1 MLTYE
6 EALNFIHDLNRF
18 GTKLGLQNITNLLDI
33 LGNPHH
39 GLKIIHVAGTNGKGS
54 TSAMIDSILRA
65 AGYKVG
71 LYTSPYLEVFNER
84 IRVNGENIPDEDI
97 ARLTQKVQNAMDMMK
112 EKGLGSP
119 TEFEVVTALGLLYFK
134 EQAVDFLVF
143 EVGLGGR
150 LDATNVV
157 TPLVSVITPISF
169 DHQQYLGNTLTDIA
183 REKCGI
189 IKPGIPVI
197 SGPQE
202 DEAMRVI
209 EETCKRLNCPLIKV
223 VDIKE
228 FNAEEDLLSHRL
240 IESSIEGQRFDIMTK
255 NNIYQGLSISLL
267 GYHQLDNATTAVGAI
282 EALNFSGI
290 HIDSEAIYLG
300 LKQAKWP
307 GRLEI
312 LGRRPLVLIDG
323 AHNIAGINSL
333 KQTLIHHFKNQKKIM
348 VLGILK
354 DKDAREMLKDITS
367 LADIIVTTAPDNP
380 RALTAKELAQI
391 ISRVY
396 DQPNDSDENVK
407 SIKIDDKQV
416 PIYTKEKIIEA
427 VELALQLASPED
439 MVIFAG
445 SLYMIGEART
455 ILRQKLNR

>member
-6 EALNFIHDLNRF
+6 EALSFIHDLNRF
-18 GTKLGLQNITNLLDI
+18 GTKLGLQNITNLLNI
-33 LGNPHH
+33 LGNPHRD
-39 GLKIIHVAGTNGKGS
+39 LRIIHVAGTNGKGS
-54 TSAMIDSILRA
+54 TCAMIDSILRA

-97 ARLTQKVQNAMDMMK
+97 ARLTQKIQEAMAVMK
-112 EKGLGSP
+112 EKGMGSP

-189 IKPGIPVI
+189 IKPGIPVV
-197 SGPQE
+197 SGPQ
-202 DEAMRVI
+202 DAEAMRVI
-209 EETCKRLNCPLIKV
+209 EETCKKLNCPLIKV
-223 VDIKE
+223 VDIKD
-228 FNAEEDLLSHRL
+228 FNADNNLLSHRL
-240 IESSIEGQRFDIMTK
+240 IESSVEGQKFDIMTK
-255 NNIYQGLSISLL
+255 NHLYRELSIELL
-267 GYHQLDNATTAVGAI
+267 GYHQLENATTAVGAI
-282 EALNFSGI
+282 EALSFSGI
-290 HIDSEAIYLG
+290 HIDTEAIYAG
-300 LKQAKWP
+300 LKQARWP

-312 LGRRPLVLIDG
+312 LGRKPLVLIDG

-333 KQTLIHHFKNQKKIM
+333 KQALNCYFKNMNKIM

-354 DKDAREMLKDITS
+354 DKDAREMLKEITTS
-367 LADIIVTTAPDNP
+367 ADVIITTAPDNP
-380 RALTAKELAQI
+380 RAYTGQELAQMI
-391 ISRVY
+391 GQIY
-396 DQPNDSDENVK
+396 NKAIDSEEDVK
-407 SIKIDDKQV
+407 SIRIDSKTV
-416 PIYTKEKIIEA
+416 PIYTKEKIVDA

-439 MVIFAG
+439 LVLFAG

-455 ILRQKLNR
+455 VLRRKLN